1 MQVKKGIGWE
11 KYCYKIPL
19 RNITNKSQKNKI
31 KAPQIPLIDQ
41 VTKETPTMIRLVYL
55 WRFLSIICYFDC
67 GL

>member
-41 VTKETPTMIRLVYL
+41 G
-55 WRFLSIICYFDC
+55 D
-67 GL
+67 